1 MMKFSSRL
9 RKPSSYASV
18 LWFESETIRGARYAV
33 RRVSL
38 AQRIELTKRAREL
51 SLRHDFLK
59 AGDASDDLEA
69 SLADL
74 LIRRLYLE
82 WGLAEVTGIE
92 IDEQPATAEVLIEKG
107 PEALANEIVAAVR
120 GQLGLSEEERKN
132 F

>member
-1 MMKFSSRL
+1 MKFPLHL
-9 RKPSSYASV
+9 RKRSSYASL
-18 LWFESETIRGARYAV
+18 LWSESETIRGVRYAI

-38 AQRIELTKRAREL
+38 SQRIELTKRAREL

-59 AGDASDDLEA
+59 AGDEADHLEA

-74 LIRRLYLE
+74 MIRRLYLE
-82 WGLAEVTGIE
+82 WGLAKVTGLVV
-92 IDEQPATAEVLIEKG
+92 DDQPATVEALIDKG
-107 PEALANEIVAAVR
+107 PEVLTDEIVGAIR

>member
-1 MMKFSSRL
+1 MMKFPSRL
-9 RKPSSYASV
+9 RKQSNYAGLFWS
-18 LWFESETIRGARYAV
+18 ESETIRGVRYAV

-38 AQRIELTKRAREL
+38 LQRIELTKKAREL

-59 AGDASDDLEA
+59 AGDATDQLEA

-82 WGLAEVTGIE
+82 WGLAEITGLE
-92 IDEQPATAEVLIEKG
+92 IDEQPATVEILINKG
-107 PEALANEIVAAVR
+107 PEELANEIVATIR

-132 F
+132 S

>member
-1 MMKFSSRL
+1 MMRFPLRL
-9 RKPSSYASV
+9 RNLSSYASL
-18 LWFESETIRGARYAV
+18 LWSESETIRGVRYAI

-38 AQRIELTKRAREL
+38 SQRIELTKRAREL

-59 AGDASDDLEA
+59 AGDTADQLEE

-82 WGLAEVTGIE
+82 WGLAELTGLE
-92 IDEQPATAEVLIEKG
+92 IDEQPATVEVLIERG
-107 PEALANEIVAAVR
+107 PEGLANEIVAAIR

>member
-9 RKPSSYASV
+9 RRQSSYASL
-18 LWFESETIRGARYAV
+18 LWSESEVIRGVRYAI

-38 AQRIELTKRAREL
+38 AQRIELTKKAREL
-51 SLRHDFLK
+51 SLRYDFLRG
-59 AGDASDDLEA
+59 GDTADQLEA

-74 LIRRLYLE
+74 MIRRLYLE
-82 WGLAEVTGIE
+82 WGLAEVTGLE

-107 PEALANEIVAAVR
+107 PEGLANEIVGAIR

-132 F
+132 S